1 MEIATPAGFWR
12 VEVDDIFWAGYFFD
26 LSTFVLDLYMFFGP
40 GRILFWTW
48 GHEIYVEDLRLCVSW
63 TEIGENFS
71 GPGWICVGPCFHR
84 DSIVLCAHI
93 GLDVFR
99 TLAPQ
104 GASWW
109 SSILW
114 TGSLL
119 VARVND
125 LRRGPGIGKGWVSTR
140 FGRKGLRWPLSK
152 SIWLCHCLCWLCK
165 RKKSPRH
172 FSSWEVQSHWC
183 DTSSAVNSTCTT
195 ASIYYMITYK
205 MSSSSATSTERYAP
219 RRGGSETAATFN
231 KMRRLEVLMKSSS
244 GHHTERVLSRV
255 SNISTFFNEA
265 NRKWQKFF
273 WCLNPSDNMKT
284 TDKKEE
290 RCRSDHVKNADVSL
304 TLPTPHLPPLTCPA
318 SMMYEHAHER

>member
-1 MEIATPAGFWR
+1 MRRWLKALEKPKTTRACFGVFTGRKGIQDLQSI
-12 VEVDDIFWAGYFFD
+12 EVWSPVIYDWIHHTVAQFKL
-26 LSTFVLDLYMFFGP
+26 LSLLVFHYITLFIRKHP
-40 GRILFWTW
+40 GRSETPTHNFIKIAGCHHNLWPLPETSHGDCNTCRVLTSW
-48 GHEIYVEDLRLCVSW
+48 GGLYFL
-63 TEIGENFS
+63 
-71 GPGWICVGPCFHR
+71 GWM
-84 DSIVLCAHI
+84 S
-93 GLDVFR
+93 
-99 TLAPQ
+99 PQ

-114 TGSLL
+114 NGSLL

-125 LRRGPGIGKGWVSTR
+125 LRRGPGIGKGWASTR
-140 FGRKGLRWPLSK
+140 FRQKGLRWPLSK

-183 DTSSAVNSTCTT
+183 DTSRAVNSTCTT
-195 ASIYYMITYK
+195 ASIFYMITYK

-255 SNISTFFNEA
+255 NNISTFFNES
-265 NRKWQKFF
+265 NRKW
-273 WCLNPSDNMKT
+273 
-284 TDKKEE
+284 
-290 RCRSDHVKNADVSL
+290 KNNLLVSQ
-304 TLPTPHLPPLTCPA
+304 PFGQ
-318 SMMYEHAHER
+318 HENHG